1 MPERLLRGADRQE
14 HPVDK
19 FPTQHLDPMR
29 SIRLQ
34 SSNGANRRIAGA
46 KDYGFGRVNS
56 AGKRAYSVAGE
67 VQGSARSGR
76 FRGIPPEPRE
86 GQEAMGVYCV
96 ARRDTVHSES
106 ERHSPR
112 GKVWCRR

>member
-1 MPERLLRGADRQE
+1 MPEQLLCGADRQE

-56 AGKRAYSVAGE
+56 AGKRAYSVAG
-67 VQGSARSGR
+67 GSMGPLGAGVSVGYHQSLRKGR
-76 FRGIPPEPRE
+76 KRWVCI
-86 GQEAMGVYCV
+86 V
-96 ARRDTVHSES
+96 
-106 ERHSPR
+106 
-112 GKVWCRR
+112 